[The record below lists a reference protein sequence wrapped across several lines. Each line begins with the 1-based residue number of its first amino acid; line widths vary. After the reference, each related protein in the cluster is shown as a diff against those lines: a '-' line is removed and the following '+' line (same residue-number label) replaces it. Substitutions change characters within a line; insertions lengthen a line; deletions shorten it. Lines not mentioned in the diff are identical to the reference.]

1 MNPSSTLSLEIHP
14 SSVLA
19 NIKPQWVM
27 YNDLVVTSKRYMR
40 EVSAIKPEW
49 IFEVAS
55 HHFTDRRKE
64 IHLESYM
71 QATTALVKSTN
82 EDQFTQEFNVR
93 LGKRLHK
100 QTGLSIPKPIL

>member
-1 MNPSSTLSLEIHP
+1 
-14 SSVLA
+14 
-19 NIKPQWVM
+19 M

-40 EVSAIKPEW
+40 ELSSIKPEW

-64 IHLESYM
+64 IHQEQYI
-71 QATTALVKSTN
+71 QAATKEVAVKK
-82 EDQFTQEFNVR
+82 EDQFAQEFNVR

-100 QTGLSIPKPIL
+100 QTGLIANRIVQTVQTKKIGLSFADEEDC